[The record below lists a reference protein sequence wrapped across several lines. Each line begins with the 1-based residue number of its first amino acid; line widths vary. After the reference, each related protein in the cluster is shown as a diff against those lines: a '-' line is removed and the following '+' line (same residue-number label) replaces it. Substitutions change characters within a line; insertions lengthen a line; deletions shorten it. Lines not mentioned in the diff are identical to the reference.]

1 MRGVDQNITGIG
13 TLADPVRQE
22 LYLFVCAQP
31 GPVSRDQ
38 AAEAIGIARHKAKF
52 HLDRLESE
60 GLLEAVYARLTGRTG
75 PGAGRSAKL
84 YRRAAREFA
93 VSLPSRDYLLAGRLM
108 ADAIA
113 ESAGTGAPILEVL
126 RRVAAEHG
134 AAIGGGAVSAEG
146 RPATPQ
152 AALDLAVGA
161 LSEHGYEPRRES
173 TRVIMANCPFHAL
186 AEAQRELVCHMN
198 HALITG
204 LVESVAPPKVEAR
217 LEPGDNRCCVS
228 LAMEGQTGGRSG

>member
-1 MRGVDQNITGIG
+1 MRSSAGIG

-22 LYLFVCAQP
+22 LYLFVSAQP

-75 PGAGRSAKL
+75 LGAGRSSKL

-93 VSLPSRDYLLAGRLM
+93 VSLR
-108 ADAIA
+108 
-113 ESAGTGAPILEVL
+113 
-126 RRVAAEHG
+126 
-134 AAIGGGAVSAEG
+134 
-146 RPATPQ
+146 
-152 AALDLAVGA
+152 
-161 LSEHGYEPRRES
+161 
-173 TRVIMANCPFHAL
+173 HAL

-204 LVESVAPPKVEAR
+204 LVESVAPPQVEAR
-217 LEPGDNRCCVS
+217 WEPGDNRCCVS

>member
-1 MRGVDQNITGIG
+1 MRGIGQNITGIG
-13 TLADPVRQE
+13 ALADPVRQE

-38 AAEAIGIARHKAKF
+38 AAAAVGIARHKAKF

-75 PGAGRSAKL
+75 PGAGRSSKL

-93 VSLPSRDYLLAGRLM
+93 VSLPSREYLLAGRLM

-113 ESAGTGAPILEVL
+113 ESARTGAPVLEVL
-126 RRVAAEHG
+126 HRVAAAHG
-134 AAIGGGAVSAEG
+134 ASMGGAALAVEG

-152 AALDLAVGA
+152 AALDLAIGA
-161 LSEHGYEPRRES
+161 LAEHGYEPRREGGR
-173 TRVIMANCPFHAL
+173 TIMANCPFHAL

-204 LVESVAPPKVEAR
+204 LVESLGPAEVEAR

-228 LAMEGQTGGRSG
+228 LAVADR

>member
-1 MRGVDQNITGIG
+1 MRGVEQNITGIG
-13 TLADPVRQE
+13 ALADPVRRE

-38 AAEAIGIARHKAKF
+38 AAAAVGIAHHKAKF

-75 PGAGRSAKL
+75 PGAGRSSKL

-93 VSLPSRDYLLAGRLM
+93 VSLPTREYLLAGRLM

-113 ESAGTGAPILEVL
+113 ESARTGAPVMEVL
-126 RRVAAEHG
+126 HRVAAAHG
-134 AAIGGGAVSAEG
+134 ASMGGAALAAEG

-152 AALDLAVGA
+152 AALDLAAAA
-161 LSEHGYEPRRES
+161 LAEHGYEPRHEGAR
-173 TRVIMANCPFHAL
+173 TIMANCPFHAL

-204 LVESVAPPKVEAR
+204 LVERLAPPKVAAR

-228 LAMEGQTGGRSG
+228 LALEG